1 MRTKSLSAGRDNVVF
16 GRVISITGGAKYY
29 FNIISITPTNANSGS
44 GNTVVQVLANGIN
57 AFDGNSVPYL
67 NGVPAVTYTLVNPF
81 RIDVTI
87 PAALVAVPGFVSIRI
102 RDSSAPDL
110 RYSNNVYFAVN
121 YPVPTLTAA
130 TFDGT
135 NVTATGT
142 GYFVEGT
149 YGVIDGTYTV
159 PFTWISSTS
168 GTVPVPPEIINIPG
182 NHQLRIVN
190 PEPGGGQS
198 AQQPFPVKF
207 LAPRIQSMTP
217 IQQFAGRDSG
227 TITLVGDPDT
237 TTYAF
242 YPNSVVRV
250 DATSVPF
257 TLVDETHI
265 TFSIS
270 PALMATPGVK
280 AITVSNPT
288 AGGGGGTSNAMS
300 FTSFSPTFDAISI
313 SQVPQ
318 YFDGFPVT
326 GHVDFIDT
334 NFVATFGGV
343 DQPTTILDSQNFVVN
358 ILSATMAVP
367 GVTTIRLRDTISS
380 AVTNAQ
386 TMTVASWTPL
396 RLGATLR
403 FWGDGTSL
411 VDDGTGKAQAWN
423 DMSGGDRHFVQA
435 TSTKRPQIVA
445 SSSVLNNKPVARF
458 NAANNT
464 QFTYTQ
470 WLAVAAVGLI
480 QKDKYTIYAVAAHA
494 TTGTGQTIIGDTNGV
509 IYVASTNLAP
519 ERLDSGDGSGPG
531 NAIWPTPFAWVPPP
545 NKPFVARFRKALGN
559 IGARINRN
567 AEVIQT
573 HGTNLAAFTP
583 LVPYIGS
590 KGGANG
596 LSNADI
602 AEIIICDTNLNAT
615 QRAILD
621 NRLSA
626 IYNLPFGAP
635 GTQPVITSIAP
646 VSCTQYDLPFWIVVT
661 DTGGGYTTNTVVNAF
676 DQILVTEY
684 LSPTQVRG
692 RMTNDALVQAGGMPI
707 SVASESGISAPIGLT
722 IFPYVDVPGK
732 PNIHTTVP
740 NNGLR
745 FGAPLF
751 IRVLGVGFTAASVIK
766 WNGNSITTA
775 FVSANEITGTLP
787 VQALDLLPGPIITVD
802 DPSGLS
808 PNSAEITLSDWS
820 PLSIPGLTGWWAA
833 DDVLTA
839 AGKITQWNDKSGQ
852 GRHFAQADTAK
863 QALYNAADAAFNGKP
878 SAQFD
883 GVDDTYTGPSGATLI
898 PGGTTD
904 TVYASVYRYLVVD
917 GAGIPSQPYVNDI
930 MISIVGWGVSAHL
943 SPLTLIGYASDGT
956 YRSVS
961 NAGLVVNATQ
971 RCQFRITGLS
981 MTLEIGDTASA
992 PFALASFAPGT
1003 ACFIGYINFG
1013 TNNAMN
1019 GKLAVWITC
1028 NLAWSAETSIRW
1040 GNYCRY
1046 TYGTP

>member
-1 MRTKSLSAGRDNVVF
+1 MRTKSLSAGRDNIVF
-16 GRVISITGGAKYY
+16 GRVLSITGGAKYY
-29 FNIISITPTNANSGS
+29 FNIISISPTNVNAGA
-44 GNTVVQVLANGIN
+44 GNTVVQVLANGLN

-67 NGVPAVTYTLVNPF
+67 NGVAAVTYALINPF

-87 PAALVAVPGFVSIRI
+87 PAATIAVPGFVSIRV
-102 RDSSAPDL
+102 RDSSAPDI

-121 YPVPTLTAA
+121 YPVPTLTSAV
-130 TFDGT
+130 FDGT
-135 NVTATGT
+135 LVTATGT
-142 GYFVEGT
+142 NYFVAGT
-149 YGVIDGTYTV
+149 YGLIDGIYMV

-168 GTVPVPPEIINIPG
+168 GTVPVPPEILNVPG

-190 PEPGGGQS
+190 PSPGGGQS
-198 AQQPFPVKF
+198 AQQPFPVRF
-207 LAPRIQSMTP
+207 LEPRIQSMTP
-217 IQQFAGRDSG
+217 IEQFAGRDSG

-242 YPNSVVRV
+242 YTASTVRV
-250 DATSVPF
+250 DGVSVPF

-270 PALMATPGVK
+270 PAIMATPGAK
-280 AITVSNPT
+280 SITVSNPT
-288 AGGGGGTSNAMS
+288 GGGGGGTSNAVT

-313 SQVPQ
+313 SEVPQ

-326 GHVDFIDT
+326 GHVDHIDA

-386 TMTVASWTPL
+386 TMTVSSWTPL
-396 RLGATLR
+396 RLGSTLR
-403 FWGDGTSL
+403 YWGDGTSL
-411 VDDGTGKAQAWN
+411 VDDGSGKASQWS
-423 DMSGGDRHFVQA
+423 DMSGGARHFVQA
-435 TSTKRPQIVA
+435 TSTKRPAIVT
-445 SSSVLNNKPVARF
+445 STVLNNKPAARF
-458 NAANNT
+458 VAANT
-464 QFTYTQ
+464 QQLTYTQ

-494 TTGTGQTIIGDTNGV
+494 TSGTGQTIIGDTNGV
-509 IYVASTNLAP
+509 IYVGSTNLAP
-519 ERLDSGDGSGPG
+519 ERLDCGDGSGPG
-531 NAIWPTPFAWVPPP
+531 NAIWQTPFAWVPPP
-545 NKPFVARFRKALGN
+545 NKPFSIRFRKGSGLA
-559 IGARINRN
+559 GARVNRN

-573 HGTNLAAFTP
+573 HGTSLPAFTP

-590 KGGANG
+590 RGAANG

-602 AEIIICDTNLNAT
+602 AEVIICDTNLNAT

-621 NRLSA
+621 NRFSA
-626 IYNLPFGAP
+626 IYGLPFGAP
-635 GTQPVITSIAP
+635 GTQPVITSISP
-646 VSCTQYDLPFWIVVT
+646 TFCNQYDLPFWIYV
-661 DTGGGYTTNTVVNAF
+661 DDAGGGYTVNTVVNAF

-684 LSPTQVRG
+684 LSPTQVRA
-692 RMTNDALVQAGGMPI
+692 RLTNDALAQAGGMPI
-707 SVASESGISAPIGLT
+707 SVASETGISAPIGLT

-740 NNGLR
+740 NTGLR
-745 FGAPLF
+745 FGAALF
-751 IRVLGVGFTAASVIK
+751 IRVLGVGFTASSVIK
-766 WNGNSITTA
+766 WNGNAIATT
-775 FVSANEITGTLP
+775 FVGATEVTGTLP
-787 VQALDLLPGPIITVD
+787 VEALDVLPGPIITVD

-833 DDVLTA
+833 DDVTTSG
-839 AGKITQWNDKSGQ
+839 GKITQFNDKSGN
-852 GRHFAQADTAK
+852 GRHFLQADTTK
-863 QALYNAADAAFNGKP
+863 QALYSSSDPAFNGKP

-898 PGGTTD
+898 PPGTSD
-904 TVYASVYRYLVVD
+904 SVFASVYRYLVVD
-917 GAGIPSQPYVNDI
+917 GAGIPSQPFVNDI
-930 MISIVGWGVSAHL
+930 MIAIPNWGVSAHL

-956 YRSVS
+956 YRSVT
-961 NAGLVVNATQ
+961 NANLVVGATQ

-992 PFALASFAPGT
+992 PFALASFSPGSST
-1003 ACFIGYINFG
+1003 FLAWINFG

-1019 GKLAVWITC
+1019 GKLATWCTS

-1046 TYGTP
+1046 NYGT